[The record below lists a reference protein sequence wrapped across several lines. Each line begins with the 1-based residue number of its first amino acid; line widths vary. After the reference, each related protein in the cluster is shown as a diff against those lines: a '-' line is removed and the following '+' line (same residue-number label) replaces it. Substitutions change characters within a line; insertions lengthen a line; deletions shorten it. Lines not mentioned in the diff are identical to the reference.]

1 MDCKS
6 PDRGKVHRNLLVNH
20 SAGCDGGRIVPGDL
34 QASILAEVHSS
45 DAGKVFL
52 QYRTIDGSLGKLAIG
67 KEWFGKVPT
76 TVGSEVVLTGKG
88 NDKSIE
94 EFNKSISAL
103 RACATPGAAG
113 LCSANV
119 SISDGANLKVFLKDL
134 KPDGVRF

>member
-1 MDCKS
+1 MICE
-6 PDRGKVHRNLLVNH
+6 
-20 SAGCDGGRIVPGDL
+20 
-34 QASILAEVHSS
+34 ASILAEVHSS

-119 SISDGANLKVFLKDL
+119 SIFGWRESEGLSEGSQARRCAVLMGCGHSDVLFL
-134 KPDGVRF
+134 